1 MSNDVYDEPVLI
13 EMPNAIIRSYRPIL
27 TDEERKKRMKT
38 IHDAAAELLKDVER
52 KKINGKEK

>member
-27 TDEERKKRMKT
+27 TDEERKKRMKA